1 MEPGERLVGECV
13 MVVASTT
20 VVAVAAVLESQMSLR
35 TTFRLRF
42 FELLVDSPTVA
53 VGVAGA
59 GDRIGEVIAECCCD
73 CCGIAGERILSKV
86 CTLVGVLDGVVVV
99 VVGVRVGAE
108 ASAPSNR
115 RFFGVT
121 TSSAAR
127 KSTSPS
133 VLFFF
138 LEVDDGDEKLLF
150 VRSCNGRRSGFG
162 LFISP
167 FHTK

>member
-59 GDRIGEVIAECCCD
+59 GDRI
-73 CCGIAGERILSKV
+73 LSKV

-138 LEVDDGDEKLLF
+138 FEVDDGDEKLLF